1 MILIQSISQDFSTSA
16 VIQWLCDSNEDFIRL
31 NNKSII
37 TQVVY
42 SENGFKLEI
51 ENRQIDIHNLK
62 KYWFRRGSFDF
73 ENRFSND
80 LSETVLPFIDYM
92 KGENTVV
99 KELLNNYFLCNVKS
113 IGNPQTSKVNKITTC
128 EIAKKYNFK
137 VPDFIITTKKDEL
150 LKFYKK
156 HKKIISKSLY
166 GLPGFSTNNMNYSA
180 KTKII
185 ESIND
190 ENCADSFGVSLFQE
204 YIEKRIE
211 LRVFFLNDKFY
222 PSAIF
227 SQNDIQTKVDFRNYN
242 RNRPN
247 RVVPYKLA
255 DDVIEKL
262 KKINKEL
269 SLTTGSYD
277 LILTPENE
285 YYFLEVNPIGQF
297 AQVSLPCNYY
307 LEKEIAKELSNG

>member
-42 SENGFKLEI
+42 SENGFKIEI

-73 ENRFSND
+73 VNRLSND
-80 LSETVLPFIDYM
+80 LSGTALPFKDYM

-99 KELLNNYFLCNVKS
+99 NELLNNYFLYNVQS
-113 IGNPQTSKVNKITTC
+113 IGNPETSKVNKITAC
-128 EIAKKYNFK
+128 EIAEKYNFK
-137 VPDFIITTKKDEL
+137 IPDFIITTKKEEL

-166 GLPGFSTNNMNYSA
+166 GLPGFSINNINYSA
-180 KTKII
+180 KTKIVEFI
-185 ESIND
+185 DD
-190 ENCADSFGVSLFQE
+190 ENCSDSFSVSLFQE
-204 YIEKRIE
+204 YIEKKIE